1 MGVHVNDTSL
11 FDQTIPFHVVWTPQ
25 TAASYLTDQ
34 EPDQLA
40 RRIQEAIFAGKI
52 HADAREVPYR
62 RTLHDNVFKIR
73 YGGVDPKELP
83 ATETE
88 YRMKPIDA
96 IRWAIAAGID
106 VRPECL
112 SRYHELTKP
121 KKRATRSGPREATLY
136 AVIAAMAKTLG
147 YTPGKSLK
155 AGQGKLKAIMVN
167 TNLTEKTI
175 REVIE
180 QALHHHE
187 DK

>member
-1 MGVHVNDTSL
+1 M
-11 FDQTIPFHVVWTPQ
+11 
-25 TAASYLTDQ
+25 
-34 EPDQLA
+34 
-40 RRIQEAIFAGKI
+40 
-52 HADAREVPYR
+52 PYR

-96 IRWAIAAGID
+96 IRWALAAGID
-106 VRPECL
+106 VRPECADWY
-112 SRYHELTKP
+112 RDQTKP
-121 KKRATRSGPREATLY
+121 GKRVTRSGPREQTLF
-136 AVIAAMAKTLG
+136 AVIAGLAKTLG
-147 YTPGKSLK
+147 YTPGVSHK
-155 AGQGKLKAIMVN
+155 AGQGKLKSITRN
-167 TNLTEKTI
+167 TDLTEKTI